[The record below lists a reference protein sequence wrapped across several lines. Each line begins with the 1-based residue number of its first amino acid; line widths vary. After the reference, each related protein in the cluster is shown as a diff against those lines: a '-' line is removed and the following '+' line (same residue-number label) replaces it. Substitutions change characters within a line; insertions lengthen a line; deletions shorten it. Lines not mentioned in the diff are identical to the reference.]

1 MKRKAKEIKK
11 ERIKLI
17 DIKQFRFSP
26 ELEIELPK
34 KEDSQSLIDRGK
46 TLKGWEIKS
55 DSTLDNGIEL
65 SPENSNHL
73 YWNKESLMQ
82 IKEVLAIVR
91 VHKGFI
97 NKKTCGLHIH
107 VSAKGLSDKNV
118 LKIINEWVHRQRYIV
133 ERFKINKDRLDDTC
147 KLLPKEE
154 INKLTEKQIHLFRN
168 SDSYSLRTYGYIDEK
183 YYSLNVNHLPRNN
196 YQTIEFRLFS
206 GSVCYRDIKSAI
218 YFVLTFIK
226 DACERD

>member
-1 MKRKAKEIKK
+1 M
-11 ERIKLI
+11 
-17 DIKQFRFSP
+17 
-26 ELEIELPK
+26 
-34 KEDSQSLIDRGK
+34 
-46 TLKGWEIKS
+46 
-55 DSTLDNGIEL
+55 
-65 SPENSNHL
+65 
-73 YWNKESLMQ
+73 
-82 IKEVLAIVR
+82 
-91 VHKGFI
+91 
-97 NKKTCGLHIH
+97 
-107 VSAKGLSDKNV
+107 NV

-133 ERFKINKDRLDDTC
+133 ERFKINKNRLEDTC

-183 YYSLNVNHLPRNN
+183 YYSLNVNHLPKNN

-218 YFVLTFIK
+218 YFVLNFIK

>member
-1 MKRKAKEIKK
+1 MKRKSKEIKK
-11 ERIKLI
+11 DKIKLVN
-17 DIKQFRFSP
+17 IKQLRFSP

-107 VSAKGLSDKNV
+107 VSTKGLSDKNV
-118 LKIINEWVHRQRYIV
+118 LKIIN
-133 ERFKINKDRLDDTC
+133 
-147 KLLPKEE
+147 
-154 INKLTEKQIHLFRN
+154 
-168 SDSYSLRTYGYIDEK
+168 
-183 YYSLNVNHLPRNN
+183 
-196 YQTIEFRLFS
+196 
-206 GSVCYRDIKSAI
+206 
-218 YFVLTFIK
+218 
-226 DACERD
+226 